1 MTATLT
7 EVRRRRQEILD
18 ILARGG
24 AGNVR
29 VFGSVARGDAD
40 ERSDVD
46 LLVDLAEPHPHG
58 FAYFGLIDQLQQE
71 LAQALGR
78 PVHVVDLDDPDLPS
92 AKKILAEAVPL

>member
-1 MTATLT
+1 MTLSD
-7 EVRRRRQEILD
+7 VRRRRQEILD
-18 ILARGG
+18 ILDKGG

-46 LLVDLAEPHPHG
+46 LLVDLGEPQPRG
-58 FAYFGLIDQLQQE
+58 FAYFGLIDQLQRE
-71 LAQALGR
+71 LATVLGQ
-78 PVHVVDLDDPDLPS
+78 PVHVVDVDPDVPA

>member
-1 MTATLT
+1 MTLT

-18 ILARGG
+18 ILAKGG

-46 LLVDLAEPHPHG
+46 LLVDLAEPQPRG
-58 FAYFGLIDQLQQE
+58 FAYFGLIDQMQRE
-71 LAQALGR
+71 LGEALGR
-78 PVHVVDLDDPDLPS
+78 PVHVVDVDDPDLPA
-92 AKKILAEAVPL
+92 AKKMLADAVRL